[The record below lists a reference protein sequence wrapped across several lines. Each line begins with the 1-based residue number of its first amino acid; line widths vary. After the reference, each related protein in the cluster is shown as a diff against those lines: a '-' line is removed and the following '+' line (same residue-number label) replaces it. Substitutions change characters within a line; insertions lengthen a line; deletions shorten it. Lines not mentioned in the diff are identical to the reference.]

1 MRQAFPRWTLLVA
14 GVSIFVASRASAQS
28 VAVDT
33 TTRFQTI
40 DGFGTCLS
48 GSESTESWWQSL
60 YFDDLAASM
69 VRVDI
74 TPTFTSTYSDLSYC
88 SPWYGQAAPLD
99 IDDGGPDGTRTRPYS
114 SASDYS
120 TSFGGCSAPIAV
132 MGPDIDTNATLF
144 DFSQKSTFGL
154 IAQMGQS
161 KAAQLGGFKVYAS
174 MWSPAPW
181 VKITSGNTYSGAAS
195 PLPTAQPWPFIWGG
209 NFAGGKLDV
218 SGTPLA
224 QFDDGTGPTSALTQ
238 FTRGLA
244 AFLHGFQDAYGVGFY
259 AISLQN
265 ELTFE
270 EYYNSATYPLAS
282 SYVTALKAARAE
294 LDQYPDLQG
303 IRILGP
309 EDLMGDD
316 AYSMWEYGGGS
327 TQTDKNLQFLQA
339 IAADSTASAAIAGFA
354 IHGYAADGVSSAGAT
369 PQSWQWWTGG
379 WTTSPASGI
388 PANVQGFTSFQKP
401 SWMTETSGENPEWL
415 ASSTDGGFPDSGAF
429 SIVLKIH
436 QALTTGDESAWLYWQ
451 LTDGSPSN
459 ASDVQ
464 TLTDATQLQNDP
476 KYVAAKHFFKYIRPG
491 AQRVAASVTGASDV
505 LASAFVN
512 DATAQVTL
520 VLVND
525 GSSAATAQV
534 AIAAPPPGLT
544 SFTTYTS
551 SGGSLWQG
559 GTASLSSGATS
570 VVLPAYGVVTLTG
583 TGTPPV
589 AADTGA
595 DAGLD
600 AAIGLAGDGG
610 PDGATEAEGD
620 GGGGN
625 VDAAIHD
632 ADATTGV
639 ATGADNPSGSSGCGC
654 LTAGAPAPQG
664 GALVTASLIALA
676 LRRRRLRQCGLRDL
690 PFER

>member
-1 MRQAFPRWTLLVA
+1 MRKALPRFALVAA
-14 GVSIFVASRASAQS
+14 GVSLFVASRAQAQS

-33 TTRFQTI
+33 ATRFQTI

-48 GSESTESWWQSL
+48 GSESTESWWQNL
-60 YFDDLAASM
+60 YFDDLEASM

-74 TPTFTSTYSDLSYC
+74 TPTFTSTYSNLSYC

-99 IDDGGPDGTRTRPYS
+99 INDGGPDGTRTRPYS

-132 MGPDIDTNATLF
+132 MGPDIDTNAMLF
-144 DFSQKSTFGL
+144 DFTQKSNFGL
-154 IAQMGQS
+154 IAQMGKA

-181 VKITSGNTYSGAAS
+181 VKITSGNTYSGGAS
-195 PLPTAQPWPFIWGG
+195 PLPTAVPWPFIWGG

-224 QFDDGTGPTSALTQ
+224 QFNDGTGPTSALTQ
-238 FTRGLA
+238 FARGLA
-244 AFLHGFQDAYGVGFY
+244 AFLHGFQNTYGVSFY
-259 AISLQN
+259 AISIQN

-270 EYYNSATYPLAS
+270 EFYNSATYPLAS

-294 LDQYPDLQG
+294 LDQYPDLQS
-303 IRILGP
+303 IRIIGP

-316 AYSMWEYGGGS
+316 AYSMWEYGSGS

-339 IAADSTASAAIAGFA
+339 IAADSTATAAIAGFA

-369 PQSWQWWTGG
+369 AQSWQWWTDG
-379 WTTSPASGI
+379 WTTSPAGGV
-388 PANVQGFTSFQKP
+388 PANVQGFVSFEKP
-401 SWMTETSGENPEWL
+401 SWMTETSGEIPGWL

-436 QALTTGDESAWLYWQ
+436 QALTTGNESAWLYWQ

-491 AQRVAASVTGASDV
+491 AQRVAASVTGSTDV

-512 DATAQVTL
+512 DATAQLTL
-520 VLVND
+520 VLVNE
-525 GSSAATAQV
+525 GPSAAAAQV
-534 AIAAPPPGLT
+534 AIGSPPPGLT

-551 SGGSLWQG
+551 SSGSLWQS
-559 GTASLSSGATS
+559 GTASISSGAIG
-570 VVLPAYGVVTLTG
+570 VAVPAYGVVTLTG
-583 TGTPPV
+583 TGTPP
-589 AADTGA
+589 AATGA
-595 DAGLD
+595 GAEAGLD
-600 AAIGLAGDGG
+600 AATLGETEGGPEESDDGG
-610 PDGATEAEGD
+610 ATGP
-620 GGGGN
+620 
-625 VDAAIHD
+625 V
-632 ADATTGV
+632 DATTRGMD
-639 ATGADNPSGSSGCGC
+639 ATGGGAAGGGKTAGASSGCGC
-654 LTAGAPAPQG
+654 HAAAAPSSQG
-664 GALVTASLIALA
+664 VALVVASLIALA
-676 LRRRRLRQCGLRDL
+676 RRRRRSHR
-690 PFER
+690 P